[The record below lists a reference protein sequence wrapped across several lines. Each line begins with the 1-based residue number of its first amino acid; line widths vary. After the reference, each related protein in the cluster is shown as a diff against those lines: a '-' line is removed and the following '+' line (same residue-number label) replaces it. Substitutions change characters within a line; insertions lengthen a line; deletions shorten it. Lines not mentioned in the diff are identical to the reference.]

1 MTKKQKSSKFDNKK
15 PYNEP
20 PTEEEYILIKKR
32 AKDFSKKVQENLDMR
47 RDNLRQ
53 ENTTKTRPGSA
64 METRPGNAIETRVRG
79 PKWLKE
85 AKEICRGKDDKKQQK
100 FNPKATRSN
109 DIKTHKDAPKDPNHP
124 VYRHRFNFNI
134 DKFILSQN
142 KIGNNGYPDKFTYN
156 RPPSDDEYAKLRNQS
171 REFSEELRAKNRKLL
186 RPKSAM
192 ETTKLRTAI
201 ETRPGSQLNEV
212 REIYLGKTDST
223 TQKRNPSLTERL
235 SMLSSKE
242 EHPPS
247 QGR

>member
-20 PTEEEYILIKKR
+20 PTEEEYKLMKKR
-32 AKDFSKKVQENLDMR
+32 AKDFSEIVQKNLYMS
-47 RDNLRQ
+47 RDNLR
-53 ENTTKTRPGSA
+53 PGSA
-64 METRPGNAIETRVRG
+64 IKTGVRG
-79 PKWLKE
+79 TKWLKE
-85 AKEICRGKDDKKQQK
+85 AIEICRGKDNKKQQK
-100 FNPKATRSN
+100 FNPEATTDKN
-109 DIKTHKDAPKDPNHP
+109 APQDPNHP

-192 ETTKLRTAI
+192 ETTKQRTAI
-201 ETRPGSQLNEV
+201 ETRPGSLLNAV

-235 SMLSSKE
+235 NMLSSKE

-247 QGR
+247 PGR